1 MVALPVVVLVD
12 PISTGNF
19 LVDIVLSRGF
29 GILVLWSKAR
39 AESLSVTTEGI
50 YKAVQEQVSI
60 PETVKAMKGAL
71 SPGSAIIA
79 CIPGSESGVNLADL
93 ISISL
98 DLLANGSG
106 N

>member
-12 PISTGNF
+12 PFSTGNL

-60 PETVKAMKGAL
+60 PETVKAIKVF
-71 SPGSAIIA
+71 SP
-79 CIPGSESGVNLADL
+79 
-93 ISISL
+93 
-98 DLLANGSG
+98 
-106 N
+106 